1 MKSRLTD
8 TVKIRLL
15 VNYYDLMMTF
25 YLLYCSYRTGIM
37 TLNINFRSF
46 CCIQEIKGLDSKNLR
61 ICFDENKRNLF
72 NVGDFLCLKVILVTR
87 ASK

>member
-1 MKSRLTD
+1 
-8 TVKIRLL
+8 
-15 VNYYDLMMTF
+15 
-25 YLLYCSYRTGIM
+25 M